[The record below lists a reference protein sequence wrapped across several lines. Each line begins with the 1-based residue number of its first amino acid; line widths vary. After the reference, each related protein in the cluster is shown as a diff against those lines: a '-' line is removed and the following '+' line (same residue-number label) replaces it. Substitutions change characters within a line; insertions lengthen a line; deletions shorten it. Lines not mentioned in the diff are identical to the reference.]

1 MHVWS
6 HDTPAAAE
14 TTSDNPEGV
23 YNEIDEKQIYLVPQ
37 REVHNG
43 GRQNSEQGA
52 NPYASLKSWDIRTT
66 TPDLCHGNV
75 ISRKGID
82 EMVNSIV

>member
-1 MHVWS
+1 MAVIVAVYIVGVANVFPTIAVHVWS

-52 NPYASLKSWDIRTT
+52 NPYASLN
-66 TPDLCHGNV
+66 P
-75 ISRKGID
+75 
-82 EMVNSIV
+82 